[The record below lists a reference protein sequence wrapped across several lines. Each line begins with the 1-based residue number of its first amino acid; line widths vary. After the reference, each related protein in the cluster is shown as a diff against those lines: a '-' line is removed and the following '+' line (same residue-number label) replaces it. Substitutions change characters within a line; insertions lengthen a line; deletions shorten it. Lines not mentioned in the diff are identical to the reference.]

1 MTGVPVCLPSVL
13 TCALGTQHRSSC
25 SLSLVKNPAI
35 SSGLS
40 LLLFCLCRSPG
51 PSYLSQ
57 VSSDCVRSLVSLL
70 RTEFTHSLSLHS
82 HHSRILLL
90 LPLGLPRG
98 SHLHPLSRWI
108 RENMSTVHP
117 RLLQVPTLECPVF
130 NFPHPTPSP
139 SAPCRYLRQSREGYR
154 TEDKPRL

>member
-1 MTGVPVCLPSVL
+1 MCFPSVL

-25 SLSLVKNPAI
+25 SLSLERILPSPLGSPYCSFVCA
-35 SSGLS
+35 G
-40 LLLFCLCRSPG
+40 SPG
-51 PSYLSQ
+51 PSYLFQ
-57 VSSDCVRSLVSLL
+57 VINDCVRSLVSLL

-82 HHSRILLL
+82 HHSRLLFLL
-90 LPLGLPRG
+90 LPLDLTRG

-108 RENMSTVHP
+108 WENMSTVHP

-139 SAPCRYLRQSREGYR
+139 SAPCRCLRQSQEGYR
-154 TEDKPRL
+154 TEDKPRF